1 MSINVGDV
9 LLVALP
15 ILSTPSKVTKC
26 TPLGLLVR
34 KLRAKYRHLASVR
47 ERRIVRSVNHHVVE
61 SSCNGAL
68 S

>member
-1 MSINVGDV
+1 MSIIVGDV

-15 ILSTPSKVTKC
+15 ILSTPSKVTKR
-26 TPLGLLVR
+26 TPLLVR
-34 KLRAKYRHLASVR
+34 KLRAKYGRLAYVHERH
-47 ERRIVRSVNHHVVE
+47 IVRSVSRHVVE